1 MFGILLMLVIFGMAV
16 YLIATKIVP
25 GMYFQYGGRGERQG
39 RAEYGRIKRESP
51 TSSDATLSEAEFVDR
66 YVRNGP
72 SPWKWVAIMFALA
85 IFGIPMACV
94 VGIAGMAR

>member
-1 MFGILLMLVIFGMAV
+1 MFGILLMFVIFGIAV
-16 YLIATKIVP
+16 FLIATKIIP

-39 RAEYGRIKRESP
+39 RAEYGRIKREQAESA
-51 TSSDATLSEAEFVDR
+51 DARLSEAEFVDR

-85 IFGIPMACV
+85 ILGIPMACV
-94 VGIAGMAR
+94 VGIAGVAQ